1 MQRFIIKRINKTPN
15 TKVKEVVKKNN
26 NIEEKTDNMNMSEN
40 IAQAQEMAE
49 TLNATVVKRVKK
61 EKGLMEKA
69 TTDKVVLMEDNRQV
83 LND

>member
-61 EKGLMEKA
+61 EKGLMEKT